1 MENVPLMS
9 TTFELLAGQFPREF
23 FPALELPVKNLELFD
38 VVAQTR
44 HVFDCE
50 SFI

>member
-1 MENVPLMS
+1 MS

-23 FPALELPVKNLELFD
+23 LPVLELPVKNLKLFD
-38 VVAQTR
+38 VVAQIR
-44 HVFDCE
+44 HVFDRE